1 MNEQPRLSDATLAR
15 LPGDVERPRY
25 ERRTVRPGIIH
36 LGVGAF
42 HRAHQAV
49 ATEAVLNA
57 GAREWGVLAAS
68 LRSADTRDA
77 LMPQDGLYTVS
88 VREPGGERLQ
98 VIGAISDVLVAPH
111 SPERLLAAMADPAI
125 RIVSLTVTEKG
136 YCLDPAS
143 GALDATHPDIVH
155 DLAHGSA
162 PRSAPGFLVAALAVR
177 RAQGVAPF
185 TVLCCDNLPANGR
198 TVKRAISAF
207 AALRDDRLARH
218 IADDVACPAT
228 MVDRIVPATVDEDR
242 RRIAELLGLS
252 DRWPV
257 VSEPFSQWV
266 IEDVFPGGRP
276 DWTLGGAEFVDDV
289 APHELMKLRLLNGA
303 HSCLAY
309 LGHLAGHE
317 TVADAA
323 NDPIFVAFLARLW
336 CEAAASLP
344 ERMQRD
350 AGAYTSRLLA
360 RFQNTAI
367 RHRLLQIAMDGSQKL
382 PQRLLNTI
390 RDNLA
395 AGRPVDH
402 LVLGVAGFCVY
413 ASGQDER
420 GQAIDVRDPLAAE
433 LKARLGDLRA
443 APEAAARRVLQMATL
458 FGDLGREPAFVA
470 LFTRNLCALVRNG
483 VRVML
488 AG

>member
-1 MNEQPRLSDATLAR
+1 MSERPRLSDATLAR

-25 ERRTVRPGIIH
+25 DRRTVRPGIVH

-57 GAREWGVLAAS
+57 GAGEWGITAAS

-88 VREPGGERLQ
+88 VREPAGERLQ

-111 SPERLLAAMADPAI
+111 SPQRLLAAMADPAI

-143 GALDATHPDIVH
+143 GALDADHPDIVH

-162 PRSAPGFLVAALAVR
+162 PRSVPGFLVAALATR
-177 RAQGVAPF
+177 RAEGVAPF

-198 TVKRAISAF
+198 TVKRAIGAF
-207 AALRDDRLARH
+207 AALRDDRLARY
-218 IADDVACPAT
+218 IADDVACPST

-242 RRIAELLGLS
+242 QRIARMLGVS
-252 DRWPV
+252 DAWPV
-257 VSEPFSQWV
+257 VSEPFSQFV

-276 DWTLGGAEFVDDV
+276 DWTLGGAEFVNDV
-289 APHELMKLRLLNGA
+289 APYELMKLRLLNGA

-309 LGHLAGHE
+309 LGYLAGHE
-317 TVADAA
+317 TVADAT
-323 NDPIFVAFLARLW
+323 NDPRFTRFLARLW
-336 CEAAASLP
+336 GEAAASLP

-433 LKARLGDLRA
+433 MKARLGDLRA
-443 APEAAARRVLQMATL
+443 APDSAARRVLQVQAL
-458 FGDLGREPAFVA
+458 FGELGHEPAFA
-470 LFTRNLCALVRNG
+470 ATFTRALSTLVRNG
-483 VRVML
+483 VKVML